1 MYVMISWLPDNF
13 EHGSVDFVYAYNNKI
28 LNSLKKP
35 ASGKTVVMKFLK
47 SIIIDMVGKK
57 AFSPETEW
65 P

>member
-13 EHGSVDFVYAYNNKI
+13 EHGSVGFVYAYNNHI

-65 P
+65 L